1 MFLNNYKELIDK
13 LTKQKYSP
21 LSENFYISIYFNTRK
36 KTRSDIQTMLNS
48 YINKAFDRKEILDG
62 NDRLKKQ
69 VKKELKQILSGIT
82 GFENG
87 LGIFIGLRLKDND
100 ININIANLDI
110 TPENNLF
117 VGKVYNLDQLLW
129 TYHHNRE
136 LLILDIDKLN
146 FNIYYLAGEKIEK
159 LKHYENEFFETEEK
173 EYQEVFTPVEG
184 SSKVVFGKGE
194 RKAERRKAQTLIHFF
209 DWAFNNLLEEEFFQ
223 EFDLKHLVIFHSSEY
238 DEIVKVIKEQI
249 EKRIRIEPILISRIN
264 TESVKIKEEISERID
279 QIKKN
284 NKVKLLKAVK
294 SKPEIFAQGWKEVT
308 DSARL
313 AKISTLFLKPSV
325 KHKGY
330 LVSNDMIY
338 TYPVKGSMKLENIKP
353 WLVMNVCNKGG
364 EIRIITHTDTLSE
377 EVSAKLRY

>member
-1 MFLNNYKELIDK
+1 
-13 LTKQKYSP
+13 
-21 LSENFYISIYFNTRK
+21 
-36 KTRSDIQTMLNS
+36 MLNS